1 MNVHRQVSYGISTKG
16 AYKTKRSQMIQPKL
30 KSILAIP
37 SLLFAVVTAGAAQ
50 NEVRVQQEGKNPLYT
65 IRVNVVEKT
74 TKAINYRHRGG
85 ATTIDFSG
93 TALMPKARGEAKV
106 ESKQGYIEIE
116 VEFDDLQSATRF
128 GPEFLTYVMWAIT
141 PEGRATNLGEVILN
155 EGTKSKLNVTT
166 ELQSFG
172 LIVTAEPYFA
182 VAQPSDAVV
191 MENVVRKDTVGK
203 VEEIDAKYELL
214 QRGQYTVNVQP
225 SDLRPM
231 ALDKKTPLDLYE
243 ARNAVRIAK
252 WAGADVA
259 AAETFQKASKLLEQA
274 ESYQARKAGSK
285 PVAMTARQAVQTAED
300 ARLITL
306 KRQEEDRLA
315 AERAAS
321 ADREAQANA
330 ATDRAKTA
338 ADDAAQAR
346 ARAEQEQRLES
357 ERRARAEADTA
368 AARAQAERAKL
379 EADLAA
385 QRAALDKEAAL
396 TASEQARRAALEQ
409 ADREKQELR
418 SKLAE
423 QLNKVLETRDSAR
436 GLVVNMSDVLFD
448 TAKFTLRP
456 VAREKLSQLSG
467 IVLAHPSLK
476 LEVEGHTD
484 SVGTDEYNMTL
495 SQNRA
500 SAVRDFLTQKGM
512 NSSSIAS
519 RGFGEGQ
526 PVASN
531 DTSSGRQ
538 QNRRVELVVSG
549 DEIGT
554 PTGSSTGAQL
564 RQ

>member
-1 MNVHRQVSYGISTKG
+1 MRK
-16 AYKTKRSQMIQPKL
+16 PKL
-30 KSILAIP
+30 KTVLAIA
-37 SLLFAVVTAGAAQ
+37 SLLFVIPASAAQ
-50 NEVRVQQEGKNPLYT
+50 NPNTSNQGQVQQEGKNPLYT
-65 IRVNVVEKT
+65 IRVNVVERNA
-74 TKAINYRHRGG
+74 KAINYRHRSGS
-85 ATTIDFSG
+85 TTIGFDG
-93 TALMPKARGEAKV
+93 TALMPQARGEAKV

-155 EGTKSKLNVTT
+155 GTKSKLNVTT

-172 LIVTAEPYFA
+172 LVVTAEPYFA

-225 SDLRPM
+225 ADLRPM
-231 ALDKKTPLDLYE
+231 ALDKNTPLDLYE

-259 AAETFQKASKLLEQA
+259 AAESFQKASKLLDQA

-285 PVAMTARQAVQTAED
+285 PVAMTAREAVQTAED

-321 ADREAQANA
+321 AGRESQANA
-330 ATDRAKTA
+330 A
-338 ADDAAQAR
+338 ADDATR
-346 ARAEQEQRLES
+346 ARLLAEQQQRLDAEG
-357 ERRARAEADTA
+357 RARAEADTA
-368 AARAQAERAKL
+368 AARAQADRAKL
-379 EADLAA
+379 DADAAA

-396 TASEQARRAALEQ
+396 AASELARKTALEQ
-409 ADREKQELR
+409 AEREKQELR

-436 GLVVNMSDVLFD
+436 GLIVNMSDVLFD

-467 IVLAHPSLK
+467 IVIAHPSLK
-476 LEVEGHTD
+476 LEIEGHTD

-500 SAVRDFLTQKGM
+500 GAVRDFLTQHGM
-512 NSSSIAS
+512 NTSSISS

-531 DTSSGRQ
+531 DTSPGRQ

-554 PTGSSTGAQL
+554 PPNAPTGAKL
-564 RQ
+564 LP

>member
-1 MNVHRQVSYGISTKG
+1 MFTGLRGHKVK
-16 AYKTKRSQMIQPKL
+16 KPKL
-30 KSILAIP
+30 KTILAIA
-37 SLLFAVVTAGAAQ
+37 SLLLVLPAGAAQ
-50 NEVRVQQEGKNPLYT
+50 NPTQVQVQQEGKNPLYT
-65 IRVNVVEKT
+65 IRVNVVERNA
-74 TKAINYRHRGG
+74 KAINYRHRSGS
-85 ATTIDFSG
+85 TTIGFNG
-93 TALMPKARGEAKV
+93 TALMPEARGEAKV

-155 EGTKSKLNVTT
+155 GTKSKLNVTT

-172 LIVTAEPYFA
+172 LVVTAEPYFA

-225 SDLRPM
+225 ADLRPM
-231 ALDKKTPLDLYE
+231 ALDKNTPLDLYE

-259 AAETFQKASKLLEQA
+259 AAESFQKATKLLEQA

-285 PVAMTARQAVQTAED
+285 PVAMTAREAVQTAED

-321 ADREAQANA
+321 AGRESQANA
-330 ATDRAKTA
+330 A
-338 ADDAAQAR
+338 ADEATR
-346 ARAEQEQRLES
+346 ARLLAEQQQRLDAEG
-357 ERRARAEADTA
+357 RARAEADTA
-368 AARAQAERAKL
+368 AARAQADRAKL
-379 EADLAA
+379 DADAA
-385 QRAALDKEAAL
+385 SQRAALDKEAAL
-396 TASEQARRAALEQ
+396 AASELARKAALEQ
-409 ADREKQELR
+409 AEREKQELR

-436 GLVVNMSDVLFD
+436 GLIVNMSDVLFD
-448 TAKFTLRP
+448 TGKFTLRP

-467 IVLAHPSLK
+467 IVIAHPSLK
-476 LEVEGHTD
+476 LEIEGHTD

-500 SAVRDFLTQKGM
+500 GAVGDFLTQHGM
-512 NSSSIAS
+512 NTSSIAS

-526 PVASN
+526 PVATN
-531 DTSSGRQ
+531 DSASGRQ

-554 PTGSSTGAQL
+554 PAGTSTGAKLQP
-564 RQ
+564 

>member
-1 MNVHRQVSYGISTKG
+1 MRK
-16 AYKTKRSQMIQPKL
+16 PKL
-30 KSILAIP
+30 KTILAIA
-37 SLLFAVVTAGAAQ
+37 SLLLVLPAGAAQ
-50 NEVRVQQEGKNPLYT
+50 NPNTSNQVQVQQEGKNPLYT
-65 IRVNVVEKT
+65 IRVNVVERNA
-74 TKAINYRHRGG
+74 KAINYRHRSGS
-85 ATTIDFSG
+85 TTIGFNG
-93 TALMPKARGEAKV
+93 TALMPEARGEAKV

-155 EGTKSKLNVTT
+155 GTKSKLNVTT

-172 LIVTAEPYFA
+172 LVVTAEPYFA

-225 SDLRPM
+225 ADLRPM
-231 ALDKKTPLDLYE
+231 ALDKNTPLDLYE

-252 WAGADVA
+252 WAGADVS
-259 AAETFQKASKLLEQA
+259 AAESFQKASKLLEQA

-285 PVAMTARQAVQTAED
+285 PVAMTAREAVQTAED

-321 ADREAQANA
+321 AGRESQANA
-330 ATDRAKTA
+330 A
-338 ADDAAQAR
+338 ADDATR
-346 ARAEQEQRLES
+346 ARMLAEQEQRLEA

-368 AARAQAERAKL
+368 AARAQADRAKL
-379 EADLAA
+379 DADAAA

-396 TASEQARRAALEQ
+396 TASELARKAALEQ
-409 ADREKQELR
+409 AEREKQELR

-436 GLVVNMSDVLFD
+436 GLIVNMSDVLFD
-448 TAKFTLRP
+448 TGKFTLRP

-467 IVLAHPSLK
+467 IVIAHPSLK
-476 LEVEGHTD
+476 LEIEGHTD
-484 SVGTDEYNMTL
+484 SVGTDEYMLTVAAGVSARSRSANTTRPVVDSAALVSVSAPVTSKAGSADLMIGASLVPTTL
-495 SQNRA
+495 K
-500 SAVRDFLTQKGM
+500 VRNS
-512 NSSSIAS
+512 NSSLRGAIADGDAVS
-519 RGFGEGQ
+519 DGERLPRAQ
-526 PVASN
+526 EVAKL
-531 DTSSGRQ
+531 TA
-538 QNRRVELVVSG
+538 V
-549 DEIGT
+549 
-554 PTGSSTGAQL
+554 GS
-564 RQ
+564 